1 VTFFLLKAFLEYN
14 IKQMAAKFAYRNHP
28 LLLEINTAA
37 WLFELSNRLGKNV
50 LLGAVPSS
58 EWDKIKATGMDF
70 VWLMGIWNRSQEGRK
85 ISLNSPKFRSEF
97 EKVLP
102 ECSSEDIIG
111 SCYSISFYG
120 PDPLIGSWS
129 DLDRARAELNK
140 RGIGLILDFVPN
152 HTGIDHHWLIEHPEY
167 YIQGTEADYQKDK
180 DAFFIVKAQKKP
192 LYIAHGRD
200 PYFPPWTDTAQLNY
214 FNPDVR
220 AAMIER
226 VKDIALHCDGLRCD
240 MAMLVLNDVFQRVW
254 GWTNRDNQFKLPAQ
268 EFWTQV
274 IAAIPNLV
282 YLAEAYW
289 DTEWTLQQLKF
300 DFVYDKRLYN
310 RLRYSPPYEV
320 FLHLKADMTYQN
332 KLMRFIEN
340 HDEPRSVTAFGPD
353 LLPANAALF
362 AGLPGLKLF
371 FQGQMES
378 RQIRL
383 PIQIRQSKTEKNDP
397 IISSFYAT
405 LLPVINED
413 IYHIGVWRLKE
424 VFAHTDLTNK
434 NLIAYLWKSNGTVR
448 MTVVN
453 LSRET
458 SIGRVC
464 FQDDVDEEM
473 DYNLEEVFSQN
484 KLTENGKIMAHPGLI
499 FELPPGQA
507 RIYKISPKF

>member
-1 VTFFLLKAFLEYN
+1 MTS
-14 IKQMAAKFAYRNHP
+14 KFAYRNHP

-37 WLFELSNRLGKNV
+37 WLFELSARLGRTV
-50 LLGAVPSS
+50 LLGAVPAE
-58 EWDKIKATGMDF
+58 EWDKIKAMGMDF
-70 VWLMGIWNRSQEGRK
+70 VWLMGVWNRSQEGRK
-85 ISLNSPKFRSEF
+85 ISLNSKEFRIKFE
-97 EKVLP
+97 EVLP
-102 ECSSEDIIG
+102 ECSTEDIIG
-111 SCYSISFYG
+111 SCYSISSYG
-120 PDPLIGSWS
+120 PDPLIGNLT
-129 DLDRARAELNK
+129 DLDHARSELNK

-152 HTGIDHHWLIEHPEY
+152 HTGIDHHWVIEHPEY
-167 YIQGTEADYQKDK
+167 YIQGTEDDYQKDK
-180 DAFFIVKAQKKP
+180 GAFFIFKDPKKT

-214 FNPDVR
+214 FKPAVR
-220 AAMIER
+220 AAMIAH
-226 VKDIALHCDGLRCD
+226 VKEIALHCDGLRCD
-240 MAMLVLNDVFQRVW
+240 MAMLVLNAVFQRVW
-254 GWTNRDNQFKLPAQ
+254 GWANRDNQFKLPAQ

-274 IAAIPNLV
+274 FAAVPNLV

-300 DFVYDKRLYN
+300 DFVYDKQLYD
-310 RLRYSPPYEV
+310 RLRRSPPLEI
-320 FLHLKADMTYQN
+320 FMHLKADIAYQN
-332 KLMRFIEN
+332 KLVRFIEN
-340 HDEPRSVTAFGPD
+340 HDEPRSVTVFGPD

-371 FQGQMES
+371 FQGQMEG

-397 IISSFYAT
+397 IISAFYST

-413 IYHIGVWRLKE
+413 IYHIGIWRLKE
-424 VFAHTDLTNK
+424 VFTHTDLTNK
-434 NLIAYLWKSNGTVR
+434 NLIAYLWKSTGEMR
-448 MTVVN
+448 MTIGN

-464 FQDDVDEEM
+464 FQDDVNEEI
-473 DYNLEEVFSQN
+473 DYILEEVFS
-484 KLTENGKIMAHPGLI
+484 KLTSTENGKIMAHPGLI